1 MDAHSTAVAIA
12 DMQLDWKW
20 NVDEPRDECDG
31 SEAGGW
37 GEDLRAKM
45 RRLQDDHV
53 WIRQQMTHLQ
63 RRLVTRQLERQRRLY
78 EAREHLQQLLRAL
91 QVKYGR
97 NWGL

>member
-20 NVDEPRDECDG
+20 NVDEPRDNATAPRRG
-31 SEAGGW
+31 L